1 MNRRHWRETVE
12 IVGIISIVASV
23 LIVAWEIHR
32 ANRIAVA
39 GIEMRLNQGIAELHG
54 ERALAPDFA
63 RLFPKLGSPE
73 GHLITAT
80 EASQIKGLASRMV
93 EVYRSAQ
100 IAHDQGLLADAR
112 FAVYASNLTG
122 MLEAYPGLVPYLRD
136 IHDADPEIR
145 NMAIFQPLRALEES
159 PAPAAGDD

>member
-93 EVYRSAQ
+93 EFRP
-100 IAHDQGLLADAR
+100 DR
-112 FAVYASNLTG
+112 T
-122 MLEAYPGLVPYLRD
+122 
-136 IHDADPEIR
+136 
-145 NMAIFQPLRALEES
+145 
-159 PAPAAGDD
+159 